1 MHPTRLLLCALTL
14 AAPLAAAPAT
24 WLDEKF
30 SDGERNLQ
38 GPPAS
43 AEWFSSSA
51 TVTLT
56 ATPGALKQDGGGRY
70 VLAYFAPADA
80 PAYIAPGE
88 TLVLTYQI
96 AVDGPLDGPGA
107 LRVGL
112 FNSAG
117 KRIVADKQAQS
128 PDFAGYRG
136 YMGAAN
142 PAPSKNAPLRLFK
155 RTQGEDTLIAA
166 LTAFSSIGEAAGLIQ
181 TMKDGQTY
189 TGTLTIQRSASGESN
204 TITHGFSGGDLAPH
218 QTTAVDALEPVT
230 VFDTVVIHAGTKAAR
245 GFTLK
250 SVRIETRKN

>member
-1 MHPTRLLLCALTL
+1 MQSTRLFFCALTL
-14 AAPLAAAPAT
+14 GIPLGAAPAL
-24 WLDEKF
+24 WIDEQF
-30 SDGERNLQ
+30 SDGERGLQ
-38 GPPAS
+38 SPPAS

-51 TVTLT
+51 SPTLT
-56 ATPGALKQDGGGRY
+56 VAPGALKQDGGGRY
-70 VLAYFAPADA
+70 VLAYFSPSGT
-80 PAYIAPGE
+80 PAYLAPGE
-88 TLVLTYQI
+88 TLVVTYRI
-96 AVDGPLDGPGA
+96 VIDSPLDGPGA

-117 KRIVADKQAQS
+117 KRIIADKQAQS
-128 PDFAGYRG
+128 SDFAGYRG

-181 TMKDGQTY
+181 TMKDGQAY
-189 TGTLTIQRSASGESN
+189 TGTFTIQRSSSGESN

-230 VFDTVVIHAGTKAAR
+230 VFDTVVIHAGTKAAH

>member
-1 MHPTRLLLCALTL
+1 MHSPRLLLCALTL
-14 AAPLAAAPAT
+14 AAPLISAPAV

-30 SDGERNLQ
+30 SDGERGLQ
-38 GPPAS
+38 SPPAS

-51 TVTLT
+51 SATLT
-56 ATPGALKQDGGGRY
+56 TTPGALRQDGGGRY
-70 VLAYFAPADA
+70 VLAYFPPADA
-80 PAYIAPGE
+80 PAYLAPGE

-96 AVDGPLDGPGA
+96 ALDGPLDGPGA

-128 PDFAGYRG
+128 PDFTGYRG
-136 YMGAAN
+136 YMGASN
-142 PAPSKNAPLRLFK
+142 PAPSKNAPLRIFK
-155 RTQGEDTLIAA
+155 RTQGEDTLIGA
-166 LTAFSSIGEAAGLIQ
+166 LTSFSSIGEAAGQIQ
-181 TMKDGQTY
+181 TLKDGQTY

-204 TITHGFSGGDLAPH
+204 TITHGFSGGDLTPH
-218 QTTAVDALEPVT
+218 QVTTVDSLDPVT